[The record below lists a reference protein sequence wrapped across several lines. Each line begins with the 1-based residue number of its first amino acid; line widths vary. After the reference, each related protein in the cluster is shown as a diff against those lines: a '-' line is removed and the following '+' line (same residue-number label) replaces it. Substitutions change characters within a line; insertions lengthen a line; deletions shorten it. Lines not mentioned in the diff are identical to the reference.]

1 MNILHNVII
10 YFNLI
15 STERDITQLSS
26 TQKHSM
32 YTSSK
37 KMNQQ
42 GYVHRGP
49 KEILNDTLQT
59 RKFYT
64 KVLTI
69 SNITYLLIQ
78 VLIFWE
84 SFTSKYMLLFGL
96 TSGLSWSALLFVRS
110 LDLTEKDLY
119 MGPDGD
125 INDIV
130 LYIYSHM
137 PQNIRET
144 IMFALFVQFFSLF
157 SNYSWYLL
165 LMVPISYLLFQWQY
179 YHRKVMSSP
188 DKKWLLTNIYIN
200 KKNFLLIFNSLVFFL
215 VVNFW
220 LCWNCSWQYRVNL
233 MD

>member
-1 MNILHNVII
+1 
-10 YFNLI
+10 
-15 STERDITQLSS
+15 
-26 TQKHSM
+26 M

-188 DKKWLLTNIYIN
+188 DKK
-200 KKNFLLIFNSLVFFL
+200 
-215 VVNFW
+215 
-220 LCWNCSWQYRVNL
+220 
-233 MD
+233 